1 MKLSRSLFSNK
12 IVEEEMEQIQKAL
25 VLAHS
30 RFLSQGKFNEA
41 LKISNLFFR
50 NIDEHG
56 NFNIEA
62 KNQILKKVQFDQNEY
77 TEAELELSNQYYPE
91 DQFNEDLNQ
100 FFNKIGTYY
109 LELLE

>member
-1 MKLSRSLFSNK
+1 MKLTRSLFSNK

-41 LKISNLFFR
+41 LKISNLFIR

-62 KNQILKKVQFDQNEY
+62 KNQILKKVPFDQNEY
-77 TEAELELSNQYYPE
+77 TEAELELSNQYPE
-91 DQFNEDLNQ
+91 DQFNKDLKQ